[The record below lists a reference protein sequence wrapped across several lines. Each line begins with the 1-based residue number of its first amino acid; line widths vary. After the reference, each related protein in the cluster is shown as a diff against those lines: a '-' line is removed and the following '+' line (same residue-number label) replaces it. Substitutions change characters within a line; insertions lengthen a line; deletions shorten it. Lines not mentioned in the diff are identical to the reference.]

1 MSTTMDN
8 LEKLIQMATI
18 EHMYAMLQKMKND
31 NVINKPQEC
40 NFSDEKYVYN
50 NNALISSLLNEI
62 KNLKTQINNI
72 NERLSRNSED
82 TRKLY
87 MTVNKL
93 ETQISDTN
101 NNTNNNSKFLCQ
113 QIRGQ
118 QVLTSYPGFLNGN
131 KTIEEEA
138 HIKLKIEEK
147 NEADIESRNDDE
159 DLNPDPTISF
169 DKSLDQ
175 LKNTEEEA
183 EEDVEE
189 EDVEEDVDEEEE
201 EEDVDEEAEEE
212 EEEEAQEEEDYEIQ
226 LCALEED
233 AKDEDA
239 EEPQIALETEKK
251 EESEEEESEEEESED
266 EVGTEEET
274 EEPKVEEKPLEKEEE
289 EEEEEE
295 VFEIEIDDVTY
306 FATHEENGILYEIT
320 SDGDV
325 GKKVGI
331 IKDGEPIFN

>member
-1 MSTTMDN
+1 MDN

-183 EEDVEE
+183 DEDVDEEDV
-189 EDVEEDVDEEEE
+189 EEEE

>member
-183 EEDVEE
+183 DEDVDEEDV
-189 EDVEEDVDEEEE
+189 EEEE

-212 EEEEAQEEEDYEIQ
+212 EEEDYEIQ

-251 EESEEEESEEEESED
+251 EESEEEESEEEVSEEEVSED